1 MIFALSSAPLKS
13 LATTFPEASRI
24 KVAGIASTLY
34 WAAIGSCHPFKLET

>member
-1 MIFALSSAPLKS
+1 MIFAFNSAPLKS

-34 WAAIGSCHPFKLET
+34 